1 MVSAGAWAAG
11 TAQTLI
17 HIMGTVGASKAWEAG
32 AGKGAH
38 TVLTGATIQ
47 AGVCDQKR
55 GGLVTCLAQPH
66 QSCLTWSCLAK
77 QGTWEDNR
85 HNWEGHNWSKE
96 PNTVPSVATSPPS
109 SHLRGR
115 GRSWQNQRS
124 HLSCQAHTIKLC
136 LLTSWAQHRRPPP
149 DLCWPVQ

>member
-47 AGVCDQKR
+47 AGVGITVIDV
-55 GGLVTCLAQPH
+55 LVTRRATVSPMAG
-66 QSCLTWSCLAK
+66 TAK
-77 QGTWEDNR
+77 TPRQVGAGTM
-85 HNWEGHNWSKE
+85 G
-96 PNTVPSVATSPPS
+96 AA
-109 SHLRGR
+109 G
-115 GRSWQNQRS
+115 
-124 HLSCQAHTIKLC
+124 
-136 LLTSWAQHRRPPP
+136 
-149 DLCWPVQ
+149 